1 MYCSIKQKQIDMKT
15 GIKVNGKELT
25 TTEVIEMAK
34 NEIKM
39 LRKVTDKLSVLDDI
53 EYNKDL
59 IKKMQTKIKIEEIE
73 NKMSKFCPNKEY
85 EKLEKKLIKLRGY

>member
-1 MYCSIKQKQIDMKT
+1 MKT

-25 TTEVIEMAK
+25 VTEAIEKAK
-34 NEIKM
+34 NDLKT
-39 LRKVTDKLSVLDDI
+39 LSKVTDKTSVLDEI

-59 IKKMQTKIKIEEIE
+59 IKRMQTKIKIEQIE
-73 NKMSKFCPNKEY
+73 NKMKTFCSNKEY